1 MRVDTR
7 WSRTVVQLF
16 ALCAYRSPAQ
26 AQQDGDVQ
34 ATTAFYVRTD
44 SDQTTVVSPRVHVAA
59 AIAPDTT
66 VDALYTADV
75 WSSASIDIRS
85 AATKRI
91 TEQRDELG
99 LALEHAF
106 TDVTLRGGYRYST
119 EHDYDAHGGSISAV
133 FDFAAHATTLATAL
147 FGSMDRV
154 GRAGDPSF
162 DRDATLV
169 GARLSLTQVIDTHMF
184 AQLAYEV
191 ARQHGYLAS
200 PYRYVRIGD
209 EVSPQLGPCVLPS
222 TQCVREN
229 NPDQR
234 VRHAIVLSLRRALTD
249 AFSVGASYRF
259 YRDDWN
265 LTSHTV
271 RVDVAAVFGDAFL
284 FGIDYRYYQQTGAE
298 HYRPVYPVDPLP
310 EFRTSDKELSPLSSH
325 RIGVELSRT
334 WQLGTSAQLTAA
346 VLAAP
351 SLFLYANFPWLERIR
366 AFESSVAVEL
376 VL

>member
-1 MRVDTR
+1 MRVDAR
-7 WSRTVVQLF
+7 YRSCVVYLL
-16 ALCAYRSPAQ
+16 AWCAYQPLAR
-26 AQQDGDVQ
+26 AQQDGDVE

-44 SDQTTVVSPRVHVAA
+44 SDQTTIVSPRVHVAA
-59 AIAPDTT
+59 KVTPDTT

-106 TDVTLRGGYRYST
+106 ADTTLRGSYRYST
-119 EHDYDAHGGSISAV
+119 EHDYDSHGGSVSAS
-133 FDFAAHATTLATAL
+133 FDFASHATMLAPAL
-147 FGSMDRV
+147 FGSVDRV

-162 DRDATLV
+162 ERDATLL
-169 GARLSLTQVIDTHMF
+169 GARVSLTQVIDTHMF
-184 AQLAYEV
+184 AQLTYEI

-209 EVSPQLGPCVLPS
+209 EVGPELGPCVLPS
-222 TQCVREN
+222 TQCVHEN
-229 NPDQR
+229 NPEQR
-234 VRHAIVLSLRRALTD
+234 LRHAVVLSLRRALNDT
-249 AFSVGASYRF
+249 FSAGASYRY
-259 YRDDWN
+259 YRDDWK
-265 LTSHTV
+265 LSSHTI

-284 FGIDYRYYQQTGAE
+284 LGIDYRYYQQTAAE
-298 HYRPVYPVDPLP
+298 HYRPVYPADPLP

-325 RIGVELSRT
+325 RIGVELSWK

-351 SLFLYANFPWLERIR
+351 SLFLYSDFPWLERIS
-366 AFESSVAVEL
+366 AFESSAAVEL